1 MSKIR
6 FLQLLFIFYLL
17 GSCTQETWN
26 VEQEN
31 VLRQGVLTRGVGPM
45 EDAMEGLKG
54 TTLGKKLIES
64 LSIPVKFEYDQS
76 MKPGTMG
83 YVGRGVIRYN
93 DLGDP
98 FGPLLFH
105 ELVHVYQMKEIA
117 VASRN
122 HEVEAYMAQYLLVMS
137 IEGAEEKDFYAVS
150 TKFVDYIRKLAKY
163 TTWSVMDTKGSIKF
177 QRLYEKALVEL
188 RKHHLYGTNT
198 NYTEE
203 PGPYSFQNLYNF
215 LSIK

>member
-54 TTLGKKLIES
+54 TTLGKKLIEK

-83 YVGRGVIRYN
+83 YVGGGIIRYN
-93 DLGDP
+93 DLNAP

-105 ELVHVYQMKEIA
+105 ELFHVYQMKEIA

-137 IEGAEEKDFYAVS
+137 IEGAEEKDFKAIS
-150 TKFVDYIRKLAKY
+150 GDFEWYIKQMAKY
-163 TTWSVMDTKGSIKF
+163 AGQFSISLKGNIEF
-177 QRLYEKALVEL
+177 QQLYEKALMEL
-188 RKHHLYGTNT
+188 RKHPIYGN
-198 NYTEE
+198 NMIYTEE
-203 PGPYSFQNLYNF
+203 PGPYAFPNLFMF
-215 LSIK
+215 LN